1 MSEAATSSEM
11 LLSVQEKSRKIN
23 RTPLLIREFVKLGE
37 AGGMVDVNGA
47 DRRQNNGYLRVMQ
60 WNLLAQGLCQSS
72 DGFVLCPSDA
82 LDWQFRQFRII
93 EELLS
98 YSADIYCLEEVDN
111 FSFIEGYLSKL
122 GFKGC
127 FCPKPDSP
135 CLYQANN
142 FGPDGCAIFWSE
154 SKVRLLKQDSVI
166 LHDDKNR
173 ETNQVALMCTFRG
186 LAGNMKDKDFLC
198 VATHLKSKLGYDE
211 LRHQQ
216 GKFLEKYL
224 RQTAAEIP
232 LILCGDFNADPQSKA
247 VSVLKASNLQLKST
261 YTLLSSDGA
270 EPVYTTW
277 KVRAGRKGQANTEVC
292 HTIDYLFVSGKQFQV
307 VQLLKLP
314 TPEEIGPG
322 FLPSYSYPSDHI
334 SLVAD
339 LKFVEFDH
347 I

>member
-1 MSEAATSSEM
+1 MTEAVTSSEM

-23 RTPLLIREFVKLGE
+23 QTPLLIREFVKLGE
-37 AGGMVDVNGA
+37 AGSMTDVNGA
-47 DRRQNNGYLRVMQ
+47 DRTHDNYLRVMQ

-72 DGFVLCPSDA
+72 DGFVLCPPGA
-82 LDWQFRQFRII
+82 LDYQYRQYRII

-111 FSFIEGYLSKL
+111 YAFIESHLGKL

-127 FCPKPDSP
+127 FFPKPDSP

-142 FGPDGCAIFWSE
+142 FGPDGCAVFWCE
-154 SKVRLLKQDSVI
+154 AKLRLLKQENVI
-166 LHDDKNR
+166 LCDDRKK
-173 ETNQVALMCTFRG
+173 ETNQVALMCMFKG
-186 LAGNMKDKDFLC
+186 LTGHMKDKEFLC

-211 LRHQQ
+211 LRYQQ
-216 GKFLEKYL
+216 GKFLEDFL
-224 RQTAAEIP
+224 RKKAAEIP
-232 LILCGDFNADPQSKA
+232 LIICGDFNADPQSKA
-247 VSVLKASNLQLKST
+247 VSVIKASDLQLVSA
-261 YTLLSSDGA
+261 YTLLSDEGN
-270 EPVYTTW
+270 EPAYTTW
-277 KVRAGRKGQANTEVC
+277 KVRAGRRGKASTEVC
-292 HTIDYLFVSGKQFQV
+292 HTIDYLFFSGKQFQI
-307 VQLLKLP
+307 VQLLRLP

-339 LKFVEFDH
+339 LKFVDVDH